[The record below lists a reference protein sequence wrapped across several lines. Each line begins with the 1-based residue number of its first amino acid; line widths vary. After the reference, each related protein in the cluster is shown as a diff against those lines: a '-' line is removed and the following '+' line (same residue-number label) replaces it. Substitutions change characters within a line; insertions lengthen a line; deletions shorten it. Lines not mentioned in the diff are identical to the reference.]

1 MKFHLGEA
9 SCPTRAAPSRHT
21 QRPQQN
27 SAPAGQWTSSH
38 HDSEPP
44 PTNEPRAERH
54 NLQTTQH
61 GGRTAYPAQPEDK
74 GSSAARRPKH
84 PLPWH
89 PPSTPAVP
97 WEAAAGTSRIAIAVP
112 LCMAPPQLRAGGA
125 AVFGRISLYIGL
137 NWALNGQFF
146 GGPQT
151 RLFFWGAPGRP

>member
-54 NLQTTQH
+54 NPQTTQH
-61 GGRTAYPAQPEDK
+61 GGRTASPAQPEDK
-74 GSSAARRPKH
+74 GSSTAWRPKH

-97 WEAAAGTSRIAIAVP
+97 WEAAAGTSRYRKS
-112 LCMAPPQLRAGGA
+112 LCHRAWRLPSSREVVQLAGGHG
-125 AVFGRISLYIGL
+125 GRTQSEYSESLYPASGL
-137 NWALNGQFF
+137 ARQCTPPR
-146 GGPQT
+146 GPGH
-151 RLFFWGAPGRP
+151 R